1 MPPPEI
7 TLPVLEPRS
16 WQQEV
21 LAAWSAGVKRLVV
34 VVHRRSGKTSLLLAL
49 LSMAMVQRVGT
60 YYYVTPHFV
69 TGRRILWDALDH
81 AGRPMRDAFPRELVA
96 GTNETEMQI
105 RLRNGSVFQIL
116 GADQADRLRGTNP
129 VGIAFDEYSQ
139 MPGSEAWDLTRPILA
154 ENGGFAVFAF
164 TPFGR
169 NHAHALYEQARR
181 NPDWFTTRKTVDDT
195 RRDAP
200 GESGGP
206 IVTAAQIAQDI
217 REGMPK
223 ELAEQEYYTSFTAA
237 MPGAY
242 YAPALEDAE
251 RAGRLRRVPWEPTL
265 PVTTAW
271 DLGIDDVTAIV
282 FAQQSGPEVR
292 IIDYL
297 EQSGEGLAHYAKRLQ
312 EKPYRYAEHVLPHDA
327 DVRELGTGKTR
338 AEVLR
343 SLGLSA
349 VRVLPQLLVADGIE
363 QARLLLPKC
372 YFDLDTCRPLVRA
385 LESYRKDW
393 DEERKTFALRPRHDW
408 ASHGADAFRYLA
420 LGLRPGRLAPRPR
433 IKILPPSY
441 SFTRET
447 GMTASRG
454 DPYRRS

>member
-1 MPPPEI
+1 MAPAEI
-7 TLPVLEPRS
+7 TLPVLEPRA

-21 LAAWSAGVKRLVV
+21 LAAYDRGCKRLVV
-34 VVHRRSGKTSLLLAL
+34 VVHRRSGKTALQLAL
-49 LSMAMVQRVGT
+49 LSKAMVQRVGT

-69 TGRRILWDALDH
+69 TGRRIVWDGLDH
-81 AGRPMRDAFPRELVA
+81 AGRPMLAAFPPALVA
-96 GTNETEMQI
+96 ARNEVEMQI
-105 RLRNGSVFQIL
+105 RLRNGSVFQVL

-164 TPFGR
+164 TPYGR
-169 NHAHALYEQARR
+169 NHAHALYEQARQH
-181 NPDWFTTRKTVDDT
+181 PGWFTTRKTVDDT

-200 GESGGP
+200 GENGQP

-217 REGMPK
+217 AEGMPK

-242 YAPALEDAE
+242 YAQALEDAE
-251 RAGRLRRVPWEPTL
+251 RAGRLRAVPWEPTL

-271 DLGIDDVTAIV
+271 DLGIGDVTAII
-282 FAQQSGPEVR
+282 FAQVTGAEVR
-292 IIDYL
+292 LIDYL
-297 EQSGEGLAHYAKRLQ
+297 EQSGEGLAHYAKCLQ
-312 EKPYRYAEHVLPHDA
+312 EKPYRYAEHLLPHDA
-327 DVRELGTGKTR
+327 DVRELGTGKSR

-343 SLGLSA
+343 SFRLST
-349 VRVLPQLLVADGIE
+349 VRVLPSLPVEDGIE
-363 QARLLLPKC
+363 QARLLLPRC
-372 YFDLDTCRPLVRA
+372 YIDAERCRPLLRA

-393 DEERKTFALRPRHDW
+393 DESRKTFAPRPRHDW

-420 LGLRPGRLAPRPR
+420 LGLRPGRLAPRPPV
-433 IKILPPSY
+433 KVPPPSY
-441 SFTRET
+441 SFTQSPT
-447 GMTASRG
+447 PPA
-454 DPYRRS
+454 RRWRA